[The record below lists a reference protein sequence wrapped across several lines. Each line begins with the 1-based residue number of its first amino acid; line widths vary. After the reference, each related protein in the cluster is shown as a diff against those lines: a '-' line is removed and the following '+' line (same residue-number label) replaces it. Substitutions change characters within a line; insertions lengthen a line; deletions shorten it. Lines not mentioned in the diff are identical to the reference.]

1 MPELTTGNFMALQR
15 KEIQFHPTET
25 DTSSHIQETLTSH
38 RSNPT
43 HREKTPQLRE
53 TMTFQ
58 PAERAYKHSNLNK
71 MKRQRNIQQVKENDK
86 DMGIFLFKC
95 NGHTTLYS
103 PQMYHTVT
111 QRVYITTASVVDIC
125 HQRVVTEF
133 FPLKGE
139 LLRYAL
145 FKTFRHTAQY

>member
-1 MPELTTGNFMALQR
+1 MLILQQNINTILNIKRKTVQSHIKSIDTPKLTTGNFMALQR

-86 DMGIFLFKC
+86 DK
-95 NGHTTLYS
+95 S
-103 PQMYHTVT
+103 PPNQNQPTNKK
-111 QRVYITTASVVDIC
+111 QKKKPKNKKKKR
-125 HQRVVTEF
+125 R
-133 FPLKGE
+133 
-139 LLRYAL
+139 R
-145 FKTFRHTAQY
+145 